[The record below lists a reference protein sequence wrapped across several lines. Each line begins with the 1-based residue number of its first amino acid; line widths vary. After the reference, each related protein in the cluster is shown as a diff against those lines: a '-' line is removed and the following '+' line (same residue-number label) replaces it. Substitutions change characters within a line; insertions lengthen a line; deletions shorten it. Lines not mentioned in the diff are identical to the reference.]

1 MSDENYRSLSTCFRT
16 VRQHLAEGGRML
28 VFFSASGD
36 LGYLWS
42 LIDDDGLSTK
52 IVDPRE
58 LARDIWSVRYFTYRI
73 TA

>member
-1 MSDENYRSLSTCFRT
+1 
-16 VRQHLAEGGRML
+16 ML